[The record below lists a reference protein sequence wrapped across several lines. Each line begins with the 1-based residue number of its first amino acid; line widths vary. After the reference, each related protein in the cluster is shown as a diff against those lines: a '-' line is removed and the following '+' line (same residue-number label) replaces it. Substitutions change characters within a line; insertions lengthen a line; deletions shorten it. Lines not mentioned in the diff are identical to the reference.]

1 VSSSLIVGTI
11 KPALCGSLKMN
22 PRALFGA
29 LQQDKVALAK
39 KASET

>member
-1 VSSSLIVGTI
+1 
-11 KPALCGSLKMN
+11 LKMN

-39 KASET
+39 IASAT